1 MAEVSSELIYEVL
14 KSLQA
19 RHDKTDH
26 KLEELSHGVQAV
38 RLGLNSVRHEIVVV
52 QNELAGIHA
61 TLIRHEHQLDRID
74 RRLELNDTPP
84 LTT

>member
-1 MAEVSSELIYEVL
+1 MAHVSMELMYEVL

-19 RHDKTDH
+19 RHDKTDQ

-52 QNELAGIHA
+52 QDELAGIHA
-61 TLIRHEHQLDRID
+61 TLLRHEHQLDRID
-74 RRLELNDTPP
+74 RRLDLNETPP
-84 LTT
+84 LAT